1 MERFYTFFGSSLKKD
16 LDLLRFLY
24 LQKRFVPIEEI
35 SATLALDRRSIQKSF
50 IALTKQLEQNAEE
63 KHPILLAKHGAGY
76 KFNGNKTDYKHLLR
90 QLLAKNPF
98 FQLLETLLLHNEINV
113 VQFTNDYFFSE
124 STVRKRVYELEN
136 LLAPL
141 GFTLKKS
148 KGNVQ
153 LNGDE
158 ARIRYFMVA
167 FFWRTFS
174 GVDWPFNHLSQSKC
188 EEIARAFY
196 RNNHIPFNT
205 IELKQTTYILA
216 VICLRFRQGQTIAE
230 EKLQLQP
237 PLKGLDLTLFQQSTN
252 PETPIFTQL
261 SQELMTHFFLN
272 EKECQFCFLWLMSN
286 LERTFPEEQLNCY
299 FPSKKTSDQQLTTIQ
314 KALASMTSPAE
325 KMVISQPRKQ
335 VILNTILN
343 GILSVELFGETV
355 HTLAGYNTAQFLTE
369 HFPNLQLHSEQLLAY
384 LKVYHEDLEKRKGLA
399 LYVAT
404 AWTLILPPA
413 RFQQVIRIKLE
424 TDLPFALS
432 LAIKE
437 LIQTPFQGFYNL
449 DLRDH
454 FEDDD
459 YDLCISTS
467 PLTATSAEIPVIL
480 INAQI
485 TLPDLLAIH
494 QAIEGVLRK

>member
-1 MERFYTFFGSSLKKD
+1 
-16 LDLLRFLY
+16 
-24 LQKRFVPIEEI
+24 
-35 SATLALDRRSIQKSF
+35 
-50 IALTKQLEQNAEE
+50 
-63 KHPILLAKHGAGY
+63 
-76 KFNGNKTDYKHLLR
+76 
-90 QLLAKNPF
+90 
-98 FQLLETLLLHNEINV
+98 
-113 VQFTNDYFFSE
+113 
-124 STVRKRVYELEN
+124 
-136 LLAPL
+136 
-141 GFTLKKS
+141 
-148 KGNVQ
+148 
-153 LNGDE
+153 
-158 ARIRYFMVA
+158 
-167 FFWRTFS
+167 
-174 GVDWPFNHLSQSKC
+174 
-188 EEIARAFY
+188 
-196 RNNHIPFNT
+196 
-205 IELKQTTYILA
+205 
-216 VICLRFRQGQTIAE
+216 
-230 EKLQLQP
+230 
-237 PLKGLDLTLFQQSTN
+237 
-252 PETPIFTQL
+252 
-261 SQELMTHFFLN
+261 MTHFFLN